1 MLRRDHRRPLAPL
14 TRTCRV
20 RSNVVR
26 PGDAAV
32 YCTRQTEMTMSDS
45 ISSSGESC
53 TTPRQLWP
61 AVGSSGLDRPF
72 DVGFVSVRFGEL
84 KIAARFAANA
94 GTISWAPYS

>member
-1 MLRRDHRRPLAPL
+1 
-14 TRTCRV
+14 
-20 RSNVVR
+20 
-26 PGDAAV
+26 
-32 YCTRQTEMTMSDS
+32 MSDS

-61 AVGSSGLDRPF
+61 AVGSSDEHGLEGPF